1 MLLLIFNLRNIVH
14 REVFHI
20 LLPYDLSSRLCIT
33 ETVVDTI
40 AALPL
45 LFPHPVLMLDRYISR
60 FLELLLQRF
69 GQLNRFDRVFM
80 LRKRFELFKDLFFLL
95 KIVLTLLFNLLEVFP
110 AAVIEII
117 HRAFELFPD
126 LTRLPARYR
135 TDPFPSFHQL
145 LKLFVGTLPLF
156 RLFQLYC
163 TLDNGFFL
171 SIIFIFLLPEK
182 INVFTFLLVE

>member
-1 MLLLIFNLRNIVH
+1 
-14 REVFHI
+14 
-20 LLPYDLSSRLCIT
+20 
-33 ETVVDTI
+33 
-40 AALPL
+40 
-45 LFPHPVLMLDRYISR
+45 MLDRYISR

-135 TDPFPSFHQL
+135 TDPFPSFHPL

-156 RLFQLYC
+156 RLFHLSC
-163 TLDNGFFL
+163 TLDNVFF
-171 SIIFIFLLPEK
+171 IILIIIFLLPDMMIE
-182 INVFTFLLVE
+182 ITYLLVDSVGCY

>member
-20 LLPYDLSSRLCIT
+20 LLPYDLSSRLCST
-33 ETVVDTI
+33 ETVVDNI
-40 AALPL
+40 ADLPI

-95 KIVLTLLFNLLEVFP
+95 KIVITLLERK
-110 AAVIEII
+110 I
-117 HRAFELFPD
+117 
-126 LTRLPARYR
+126 TRLN
-135 TDPFPSFHQL
+135 SSH
-145 LKLFVGTLPLF
+145 V
-156 RLFQLYC
+156 
-163 TLDNGFFL
+163 
-171 SIIFIFLLPEK
+171 S
-182 INVFTFLLVE
+182 